1 MFNNIGTNK
10 VVQGNKIEEVKQK
23 LDEVDEKEKIN
34 EITNE
39 VGNNE
44 NPELNVL
51 LKQLTK
57 YLETK

>member
-1 MFNNIGTNK
+1 MK
-10 VVQGNKIEEVKQK
+10 VLGEYMN
-23 LDEVDEKEKIN
+23 EKEKIN

-39 VGNNE
+39 AGNNE